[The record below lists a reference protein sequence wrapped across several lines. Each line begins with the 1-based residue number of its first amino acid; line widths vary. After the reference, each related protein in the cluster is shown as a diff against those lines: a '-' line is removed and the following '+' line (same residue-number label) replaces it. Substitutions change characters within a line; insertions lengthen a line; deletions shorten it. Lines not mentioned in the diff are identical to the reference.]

1 MGSPKISIITC
12 LYNTEPE
19 HFQKCILSM
28 VNQTFKD
35 WECIIFNDGSDKYIE
50 ENIKFIA
57 SFNDQRFRIFKK
69 DHNGKIANLYKKNED
84 SSYKFVNNVR
94 LTDDGV
100 ANNLDVNT
108 AGDYTIMLSDLSDK
122 LGDVNSDLY
131 INANDALGIL
141 KHSVGLNININ
152 CAVADLNNDN
162 YINAKDSLIVLK
174 TSLGLM

>member
-1 MGSPKISIITC
+1 MSIDKNNNNPTID
-12 LYNTEPE
+12 
-19 HFQKCILSM
+19 KASG
-28 VNQTFKD
+28 
-35 WECIIFNDGSDKYIE
+35 FNGTNFTTKVTQPG
-50 ENIKFIA
+50 IKLNV
-57 SFNDQRFRIFKK
+57 SFKK
-69 DHNGKIANLYKKNED
+69 EHNGKIANLYKKNED

-94 LTDDGV
+94 LTNDGV

-108 AGDYTIMLSDLSDK
+108 AGDYTIMLSELSDK

-131 INANDALGIL
+131 INANDALSIL